1 MDPITAA
8 RNEYDA
14 AKAAHDSA
22 RAAMVART
30 KTSGTYRHNPA
41 ELKAVDA
48 LHKVS
53 SKKYQVW
60 WQLSHAAA

>member
-8 RNEYDA
+8 RTEYEA
-14 AKAAHDSA
+14 AKAAHNTA

-30 KTSGTYRHNPA
+30 KASGTYRHDAA

-48 LHKVS
+48 LHKLS
-53 SKKYQVW
+53 SKKFQAW